1 MKLLITGGNGQ
12 LGWEFTQ
19 LSTNACE
26 IIALSRAELD
36 ITDANQIKKRLAIHQ
51 PDVVINTAAYTAVD
65 KAEQEP
71 ELAFKINR
79 DGPLLLAK
87 ACTEHHLPL
96 IHLSTDYVFAGQ
108 QAQSYQEDDPVSPI
122 NVYGHSKLAGELKV
136 REYCDQHIILRV
148 SGVFGIHGHNFVKTI
163 LRVAQEK
170 DMLRVVND
178 QIICPTPAKAIA
190 ITILQICQK
199 LRTHSN
205 LWGTYHYCS
214 AEATSWYQFA
224 HAIISLAE
232 KYQTLAVKQLLP
244 ITTAEYPLPA
254 QRPAYS
260 VLNCDKLRQ
269 YFEIMPCCW
278 QTELAAMMASLCVNP
293 NEKCNRKLI

>member
-1 MKLLITGGNGQ
+1 M
-12 LGWEFTQ
+12 
-19 LSTNACE
+19 
-26 IIALSRAELD
+26 
-36 ITDANQIKKRLAIHQ
+36 
-51 PDVVINTAAYTAVD
+51 
-65 KAEQEP
+65 
-71 ELAFKINR
+71 
-79 DGPLLLAK
+79 LAK
-87 ACTEHHLPL
+87 SSRYHEPNW
-96 IHLSTDYVFAGQ
+96 I
-108 QAQSYQEDDPVSPI
+108 
-122 NVYGHSKLAGELKV
+122 LAGEMKV

-163 LRVAQEK
+163 LRV
-170 DMLRVVND
+170 VND

-190 ITILQICQK
+190 ATILQICQK
-199 LRTHSN
+199 LRTYSN

-214 AEATSWYQFA
+214 AEATSWHQFA

-244 ITTAEYPLPA
+244 ITTTEYPLPA

-278 QTELAAMMASLCVNP
+278 QTELAAMMATLCASH
-293 NEKCNRKLI
+293 